1 MPHIYMGHM
10 EEKWIKLS
18 GMAQATTL
26 NTTSNKR
33 QKMLG
38 AEDGGTVKESLFF
51 RCKFLPS
58 P

>member
-1 MPHIYMGHM
+1 
-10 EEKWIKLS
+10 
-18 GMAQATTL
+18 MAQVTTL